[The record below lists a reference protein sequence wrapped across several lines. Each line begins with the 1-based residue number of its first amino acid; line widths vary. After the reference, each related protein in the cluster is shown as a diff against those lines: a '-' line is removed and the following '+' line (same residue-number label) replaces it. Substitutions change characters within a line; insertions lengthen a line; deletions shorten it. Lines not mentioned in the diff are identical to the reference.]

1 MAGRSRILIIGLAA
15 AAMVFVAT
23 APALADPAT
32 PTNYRSQIVF
42 VEGPGVVEVEIVG
55 GDAFV
60 RLMAEPGLT
69 LEVLGYEGEEYIR
82 FDPDGSVYVNQRSPA
97 KYLNDDRY
105 ANVELPVEA
114 DAGAIPRWETVSTD
128 GTYSWHDHR
137 THWMS
142 RTPPATVLESDGGRS
157 VQIFDWT
164 LPLRTDGGEGK
175 IVGTLTWIPSTT
187 ALPWFALSIVTLVTV
202 AAGSMRVSAR
212 SQAVLLLTLAAT
224 ALFAGIAAMAAQP
237 PEGRTYGLDLLG
249 PPVIVALG
257 ILALTQARRSSRAA
271 TQIVLIGSVGLAVW
285 GVMRVGVLT
294 HPILPTV
301 LPYALD
307 RLVSAVVLGSAM
319 GLAVGIATSITL
331 ENRAR
336 RINEDGHHAP

>member
-1 MAGRSRILIIGLAA
+1 MAGARRIVVVGLAA
-15 AAMVFVAT
+15 AATVLLAA
-23 APALADPAT
+23 APASADPAT
-32 PTNYRSQIVF
+32 PTNYRSQVVF
-42 VEGPGVVEVEIVG
+42 VEGPGVSEVEIVG

-60 RLMAEPGLT
+60 RLTAAPGVT

-82 FDPDGSVYVNQRSPA
+82 FDPDGTVRVNQRSPS

-114 DAGAIPRWETVSTD
+114 DAGAVPRWETVSAD
-128 GTYSWHDHR
+128 RTYSWHDHR

-142 RTPPATVLESDGGRS
+142 PTPPAAVGESGGAHT
-157 VQIFDWT
+157 VQIFDWR
-164 LPLRTDGGEGK
+164 LPLRADGEEGA

-187 ALPWFALSIVTLVTV
+187 ALPWFALSVVTLVAV
-202 AAGSMRVSAR
+202 AAGAMRMSAR
-212 SQAVLLLTLAAT
+212 SQATLLLFLAFA
-224 ALFAGIAAMAAQP
+224 ALVAGLASTAAQP
-237 PEGRTYGLDLLG
+237 PEGRIYGIDLLG

-257 ILALTQARRSSRAA
+257 ILALAQPKQSSRAA
-271 TQIVLIGSVGLAVW
+271 TQVVLIGSVGLAVW

-307 RLVSAVVLGSAM
+307 RLIAAVVLGGAI
-319 GLAVGIATSITL
+319 GLVLGIATLITV

-336 RINEDGHHAP
+336 RVREEGHHAS

>member
-1 MAGRSRILIIGLAA
+1 MRGVRRILAIGLASVA
-15 AAMVFVAT
+15 AVLLSP
-23 APALADPAT
+23 APASADPAT
-32 PTNYRSQIVF
+32 PTNYRSQVVF
-42 VEGPGVVEVEIVG
+42 VEGPGVTEVEIVG

-60 RLMAEPGLT
+60 RLTASRGVT

-82 FDPDGSVYVNQRSPA
+82 FDPDGTVHVNQRSPS

-114 DAGAIPRWETVSTD
+114 DAGAVPRWETVSAD

-142 RTPPATVLESDGGRS
+142 PTPPASVGDSGGTYS
-157 VQIFDWT
+157 VQIFDWA
-164 LPLRTDGGEGK
+164 LPLRADGEEGS

-187 ALPWFALSIVTLVTV
+187 ALPWFALAIATLVAI
-202 AAGSMRVSAR
+202 AAGSMRMGSR
-212 SQAVLLLTLAAT
+212 SQAALLLALAVA
-224 ALFAGIAAMAAQP
+224 ALVAGLASMAAQP
-237 PEGRTYGLDLLG
+237 PEGRVYGIELVG
-249 PPVIVALG
+249 PPVIIALG
-257 ILALTQARRSSRAA
+257 ILALIQAKQSSRASI
-271 TQIVLIGSVGLAVW
+271 QVVLIGSVGLAVW

-307 RLVSAVVLGSAM
+307 RLIAAAVLGGAV
-319 GLAVGIATSITL
+319 GLVVGIATSITL
-331 ENRAR
+331 ANRAR
-336 RINEDGHHAP
+336 RVSGDGHHTS